1 MGLVFLVLTLV
12 VEINGTCRCGIW
24 VRREGMVLSEVVVGS
39 EVFARK
45 GVFGEEERTRK
56 SRREVQFGCFSVYLS
71 ESVVLRRTA
80 K

>member
-1 MGLVFLVLTLV
+1 M
-12 VEINGTCRCGIW
+12 
-24 VRREGMVLSEVVVGS
+24 LSEVVVGS